1 VVQVKE
7 ARRRHSV
14 VVTAVRQH
22 KEARRRHNVVV
33 TAGGAAQRSEKE
45 T

>member
-1 VVQVKE
+1 MVVKHKE

-14 VVTAVRQH
+14 VVA
-22 KEARRRHNVVV
+22 
-33 TAGGAAQRSEKE
+33 AGGAAPISEKE

>member
-1 VVQVKE
+1 MVVKHKE

-14 VVTAVRQH
+14 VVAV
-22 KEARRRHNVVV
+22 
-33 TAGGAAQRSEKE
+33 GGAAQRSEKE